1 MMKEELMMK
10 KHFWLLAVLVLMMQ
24 VLWAGVTAA
33 AETSDS
39 YNSEGDITISITI
52 AEDELQT
59 SDSTGEVTFETQEEA
74 HNLLADE
81 TGQEVEHS
89 YVWFEVNGQKVLAV
103 DPPCAYFPE

>member
-1 MMKEELMMK
+1 MMK
-10 KHFWLLAVLVLMMQ
+10 KHFWLVAVLVLMMQ

-33 AETSDS
+33 DS

-59 SDSTGEVTFETQEEA
+59 SDSTGKVTFQTQEDV

-89 YVWFEVNGQKVLAV
+89 YVWLEVNGQKVLAV